1 MFRLK
6 AIAIFFLVCCCHGQ
20 ELYRSLP
27 VSTDKALINDIG
39 IAHETV
45 AQADSRRKVAT
56 AMRTFLEVHFE
67 EIRSVCK
74 PSKGQLANLET
85 AAEAAVDEAM
95 AEWIVDVAKASIAA
109 KQRQPDRDAAR
120 KHALWSSAVT
130 GLLDANQKKL
140 LKLHWDERSSFYKS
154 KKGIV
159 EAMVLLDLQ
168 LLFDSSQ
175 REQLARLFASSGKQ
189 IKFVDSSELHLSK
202 DLEKQIV
209 ARLTKAQKAKW
220 AELTKEAF
228 DSSLE
233 IHVK

>member
-1 MFRLK
+1 
-6 AIAIFFLVCCCHGQ
+6 
-20 ELYRSLP
+20 
-27 VSTDKALINDIG
+27 
-39 IAHETV
+39 
-45 AQADSRRKVAT
+45 
-56 AMRTFLEVHFE
+56 
-67 EIRSVCK
+67 
-74 PSKGQLANLET
+74 
-85 AAEAAVDEAM
+85 M

-140 LKLHWDERSSFYKS
+140 LKLHWNERSSFYKS

-159 EAMVLLDLQ
+159 KAMVFRLDLQ

-175 REQLARLFASSGKQ
+175 REQLARLFASGGKQ
-189 IKFVDSSELHLSK
+189 IKFGGSSELHVSK
-202 DLEKQIV
+202 DMAKQIV
-209 ARLTKAQKAKW
+209 ARLTEAQKAKW

-233 IHVK
+233 IHVE